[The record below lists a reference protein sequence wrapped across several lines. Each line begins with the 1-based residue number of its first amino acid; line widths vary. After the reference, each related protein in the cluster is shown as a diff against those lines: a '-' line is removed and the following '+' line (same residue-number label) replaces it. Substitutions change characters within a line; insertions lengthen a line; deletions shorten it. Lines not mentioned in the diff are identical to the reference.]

1 MALDLIRTVYN
12 PDVLSCLANLSND
25 EVFTPPEVVN
35 QMLDRLPQELFCNP
49 DTTFLDPATKSGV
62 FLREIAKRLMR
73 GLEKQ
78 IPDLQERLN
87 HIFTK
92 QLFGIA
98 ITELTSLL
106 TRRSLYC
113 SKYPNSSFSVTRFD
127 SPEGNIRYRRI
138 GHTWDDGKCLFCGA
152 SRTEYER
159 DDELENH
166 AYEWIHARNPK
177 ELFENVKFDVV
188 ISNPPYQL
196 SDGGSKASAKPI
208 YQLFVQCAK
217 KLQPRYISMIIPA
230 RWFSGGKG
238 LDDFRD
244 EMLNDSH
251 IRNITDYFDSTECF
265 PGVDIS
271 GGICYFLWD
280 RDHTGECMID
290 SHRANAHSQME
301 RPLVENGTGT
311 FVRFNEAVTILRKVQ
326 KAKESSFSTLISSRK
341 PFGLETN
348 VAIHSEKAKDS
359 VKIFAYPKPG
369 YIERNRVLLHQEWID
384 KIKVCISYA
393 YGERGDFPYQVIG
406 RPFIAPEGTCCTE
419 TYLVVTTCK
428 NVSEA
433 ENIISYMSTKFFRFL
448 VLLKKNTRHATKT
461 VYEFVPLQ
469 DFQNAWS
476 DEMLYA
482 KYGLSS
488 EEIAFIESMIKPF
501 AGGEF

>member
-1 MALDLIRTVYN
+1 M
-12 PDVLSCLANLSND
+12 
-25 EVFTPPEVVN
+25 
-35 QMLDRLPQELFCNP
+35 
-49 DTTFLDPATKSGV
+49 
-62 FLREIAKRLMR
+62 
-73 GLEKQ
+73 
-78 IPDLQERLN
+78 
-87 HIFTK
+87 
-92 QLFGIA
+92 
-98 ITELTSLL
+98 
-106 TRRSLYC
+106 
-113 SKYPNSSFSVTRFD
+113 TRFD

-301 RPLVENGTGT
+301 RP
-311 FVRFNEAVTILRKVQ
+311 
-326 KAKESSFSTLISSRK
+326 
-341 PFGLETN
+341 
-348 VAIHSEKAKDS
+348 
-359 VKIFAYPKPG
+359 
-369 YIERNRVLLHQEWID
+369 
-384 KIKVCISYA
+384 
-393 YGERGDFPYQVIG
+393 
-406 RPFIAPEGTCCTE
+406 
-419 TYLVVTTCK
+419 
-428 NVSEA
+428 
-433 ENIISYMSTKFFRFL
+433 
-448 VLLKKNTRHATKT
+448 
-461 VYEFVPLQ
+461 
-469 DFQNAWS
+469 
-476 DEMLYA
+476 
-482 KYGLSS
+482 
-488 EEIAFIESMIKPF
+488 
-501 AGGEF
+501 